1 MATICSFLNN
11 LKNYQEDSR
20 NLYFDRKSKQKSQ
33 LLPLLFLSV
42 LFYLNFLIFSS
53 FSLASVDKKLPK
65 WFSNPQQNN
74 AKNLFGIAS
83 GVSSE
88 EATRLALA
96 DLSSRLLV
104 TISGETATLNEENN
118 HSINQEFRQNLNQKI
133 EQIEFSGF
141 KTSNS
146 AQSDGQFFVE
156 VEINRPDFIEQQQR
170 KICFMQKEVDGYQQ
184 ENKQP
189 EVKHNPL
196 KIRKNLQK
204 IDENLHK
211 ILLLEKI
218 ISGAGANININ
229 LTLEQILKNQQRT
242 SDFGNNISFFLK
254 INTLASES
262 QNSESQRQIQNSSK
276 AVNSLDMSQLKSAIK
291 NKFSQAINNRGF
303 KLNSSASADDIIVD
317 IELDKTTTEIYNNK
331 ITKLILNIETIAN
344 KKTIA
349 TSKIEVSGASL
360 NSEKMSID
368 AAIANLGK
376 KFESEGIVKLLNL
389 E

>member
-1 MATICSFLNN
+1 MATTCSFLDN

-20 NLYFDRKSKQKSQ
+20 NLHFGCKSKQKSQ
-33 LLPLLFLSV
+33 LLPILFLSA

-53 FSLASVDKKLPK
+53 FSLATVDKKLPK

-74 AKNLFGIAS
+74 AKKLFGIAS
-83 GVSSE
+83 GVSLE

-104 TISGETATLNEENN
+104 TISGETSSLNEENN

-146 AQSDGQFFVE
+146 AQSEGQFFVE
-156 VEINRPDFIEQQQR
+156 VEINRPDFIAQQQQ
-170 KICFMQKEVDGYQQ
+170 KISFMQKEVDGYQQ

-189 EVKHNPL
+189 VVKNNPL

-204 IDENLHK
+204 IDENLQK

-218 ISGAGANININ
+218 ISGAGANINSN
-229 LTLEQILKNQQRT
+229 LTLEQILKNQQMT
-242 SDFGNNISFFLK
+242 SDFGNNTSFFLK

-262 QNSESQRQIQNSSK
+262 QKQNQGSSQ
-276 AVNSLDMSQLKSAIK
+276 AVNSADMSQLKSAIK

-303 KLNSSASADDIIVD
+303 KLNSSVSAGDIIVD
-317 IELDKTTTEIYNNK
+317 IEFDKTTTEIYNNK

-344 KKTIA
+344 NKTIA

>member
-33 LLPLLFLSV
+33 LLPLLLFSV

-53 FSLASVDKKLPK
+53 FSLAAVDKKLPK

-74 AKNLFGIAS
+74 AKKLFGIAS
-83 GVSSE
+83 GVSLE

-118 HSINQEFRQNLNQKI
+118 HSINQEFRQNLKQKI

-146 AQSDGQFFVE
+146 AQSEGQFFIE
-156 VEINRPDFIEQQQR
+156 VEISRPDFIEQQKQ
-170 KICFMQKEVDGYQQ
+170 KISFMQKEVDGYQQ

-189 EVKHNPL
+189 VVKNNPL

-204 IDENLHK
+204 IDENLQK

-218 ISGAGANININ
+218 ISGAGVNVDSN
-229 LTLEQILKNQQRT
+229 LTLEQILKNQQVA
-242 SDFGNNISFFLK
+242 SDFGSNTSFFLR
-254 INTLASES
+254 INTLVSES
-262 QNSESQRQIQNSSK
+262 QNSESQKQIQNSSQ
-276 AVNSLDMSQLKSAIK
+276 AVNSLDMPQLKSAIK
-291 NKFSQAINNRGF
+291 NKFSQAINNGGF
-303 KLNSSASADDIIVD
+303 KISSSASADDIIVD
-317 IELDKTTTEIYNNK
+317 IEFDKTTTEIYSNK
-331 ITKLILNIETIAN
+331 ITKLILNVETIAN
-344 KKTIA
+344 NKTIA

-360 NSEKMSID
+360 NGEKMSTD

-376 KFESEGIVKLLNL
+376 KFESEGVVKLLKL